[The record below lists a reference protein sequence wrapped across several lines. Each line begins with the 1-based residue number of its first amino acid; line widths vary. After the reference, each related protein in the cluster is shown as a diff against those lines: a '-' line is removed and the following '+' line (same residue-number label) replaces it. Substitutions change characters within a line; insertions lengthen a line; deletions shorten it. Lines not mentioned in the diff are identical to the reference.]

1 MFTHLH
7 THSWFSFGTGASSPE
22 ALVTAAAERGFRTLA
37 LTDTNGVYGAV
48 AFQQAC
54 EAAGIRPILGAHLV
68 TNGQEAV
75 VLAEDARGWGAL
87 CRAVTAIH
95 WESDLALSAQLAVD
109 REGLTVLT
117 QDVGLLERIVKL
129 SGPAGICAEL
139 RPGPERHAVL
149 AAARRL
155 GVPAVV
161 TGGVVM
167 AHADDWPRHRL
178 IHAIHQNGTVDD
190 QSIQPP
196 LSGGG
201 STAGDRGLT
210 LRCAQGGPAAAG
222 VRGTQS
228 PIAPR
233 SAWLRPAADLERH
246 FPDVPEAFAAAAVI
260 AERCQ
265 YRIPIGRTI
274 APRHAE
280 AQDALQQL
288 RSLAYEGALR
298 RYGTIAPVTRDRLE
312 HELGIIGMKGFA
324 DYFLVVRDI
333 VLHGPTHCGR
343 GSVANSI
350 VSYCLG
356 ITHVEP
362 LGAGLLFERFL
373 NPARKDPPDI
383 DLDFPWDER
392 DRILAWVFRKHP
404 RPRAA
409 MVANH
414 NCLRM
419 AGALRE
425 VAKVHGRPAAEIRE
439 VTRRI
444 PYFWSGES
452 ATELFAEHP
461 NFRGM
466 RLPDGW
472 DRLARL
478 AEGIVGTPRHLSL
491 HPGGVVIVPGAL
503 TDVVPL
509 ERAAKRLDAAPDLV
523 VPVIQFE
530 KDGAEDAGLVKIDLL
545 GNRSLAVI
553 RDAIAMVRENTG
565 VQLDYTS
572 QEAGRDLATRA
583 LFRTGNTIGVFYT
596 ESPASRML
604 NLKSKA
610 ESYETL
616 VVNTSIIRPAAN
628 RFIQQYLERL
638 HGGEYEPL
646 HPSLREVLAET
657 YGVMVFQEDVVNV
670 AHAFAGL
677 DYATADGLRKALSKK
692 RPGKLLAAYAEEFV
706 AGARARDRDEVSIAR
721 VWEMILSFS
730 GYSFCKGHSCSYI
743 QVAQQ
748 SAYLRAHH
756 PAEFIAAVLSNEGG
770 FYRRFAYVAEARRM
784 GVAILPPCVNASQW
798 RCTGHITAMR
808 TGLMFI
814 KGLSHDAAER
824 LLAERERG
832 GAYRSPEEVR
842 GRTALDADDLR
853 LLVKVGAL
861 DAIAGGRTRPQLLW
875 AVDTAPPSRVS
886 GSGACPERSRR
897 GASSGRNT
905 PTTVGARR
913 REETP
918 PLGLPPE
925 GGVLPLL
932 RDYPPERKRQ
942 DAWALLGFCLDA
954 HPMTLHAEELRRF
967 RLVSSTDLHRHV
979 GRRVLMAGMYTTG
992 KPVHTAAH
1000 EPMQFATFD
1009 DGAGLIECVMF
1020 PDVYR
1025 ERSHVLFDQGP
1036 FVFRGIVEESFGSIS
1051 LTMTHLERV
1060 ERMLA
1065 RMAAQPRSA
1074 PRRSL

>member
-1 MFTHLH
+1 MFSHLH
-7 THSWFSFGTGASSPE
+7 VHSWYSFGIGVSSPD
-22 ALVTAAAERGFRTLA
+22 ALVAAAAERGFRALA

-68 TNGQEAV
+68 ANGQEAV

-95 WESDLALSAQLAVD
+95 WEPDLALSAQLAVD

-117 QDVGLLERIVKL
+117 QDVALLERLVKL
-129 SGPAGICAEL
+129 SGPAGLCAEL

-155 GVPAVV
+155 GIPAVV
-161 TGGVVM
+161 TGGAVM
-167 AHADDWPRHRL
+167 AHAEDWPRHRL
-178 IHAIHQNGTVDD
+178 IHAIHQNGTIDAAT
-190 QSIQPP
+190 
-196 LSGGG
+196 GE
-201 STAGDRGLT
+201 GDRGLT
-210 LRCAQGGPAAAG
+210 LRCTQGGPAAAG
-222 VRGTQS
+222 VRGLADRT
-228 PIAPR
+228 
-233 SAWLRPAADLERH
+233 AWLRPAADLERH
-246 FPDVPEAFAAAAVI
+246 FPDVPEAFAAAAVV

-265 YRIPIGRTI
+265 YRIPLGRTI

-461 NFRGM
+461 NFRGV

-478 AEGIVGTPRHLSL
+478 AEGIVGTPCHLSL

-509 ERAAKRLDAAPDLV
+509 EPAAKRLDAAPDLT

-553 RDAIAMVRENTG
+553 RDAISMVREGSG

-572 QEAGRDLATRA
+572 QAAGRDPATRA

-604 NLKSKA
+604 NLKSRA
-610 ESYETL
+610 ESFELL
-616 VVNTSIIRPAAN
+616 VLNTSIIRPAAN

-638 HGGEYEPL
+638 HGAEYEPL

-657 YGVMVFQEDVVNV
+657 FGVMVYQEDVVNV

-677 DYATADGLRKALSKK
+677 DFATADGLRKALSKK

-706 AGARARDRDEVSIAR
+706 AGARARGRDEASIAR
-721 VWEMILSFS
+721 VWEMILSFA

-784 GVAILPPCVNASQW
+784 GVRILPPCVNASQW
-798 RCTGHITAMR
+798 RCTGRDGTLR

-814 KGLSHDAAER
+814 KGLSQGGAER

-832 GAYRSPEEVR
+832 GEYRELAELR
-842 GRTALDADDLR
+842 ARTALADDDLR

-875 AVDTAPPSRVS
+875 AVDTAGAPGPLVSSR
-886 GSGACPERSRR
+886 AQ
-897 GASSGRNT
+897 A
-905 PTTVGARR
+905 A
-913 REETP
+913 TP
-918 PLGLPPE
+918 PESRDLIGSAHEIPRLRDPSGCPARDDNPLVTAPPPPLP
-925 GGVLPLL
+925 
-932 RDYPPERKRQ
+932 DYPPERRRQ

-954 HPMTLHAEELRRF
+954 HPMTLHADALRRF
-967 RLVSSTDLHRHV
+967 RLVRSTELHRHV
-979 GRRVLMAGMYTTG
+979 GKRVLMAGMYTTG

-1009 DGAGLIECVMF
+1009 DGTGLIECVLF
-1020 PDVYR
+1020 PDTYR
-1025 ERSHVLFDQGP
+1025 ARAHVLFDQGP
-1036 FVFRGIVEESFGSIS
+1036 FVFRGVVEESFGA
-1051 LTMTHLERV
+1051 LTVTIHDLERL

-1065 RMAAQPRSA
+1065 RLAVQPSRGH
-1074 PRRSL
+1074 RRSTS

>member
-1 MFTHLH
+1 MTSMFTHLH
-7 THSWFSFGTGASSPE
+7 THSWFSFGLGASSPE
-22 ALVTAAAERGFRTLA
+22 VLVAAAAERGYRALA

-68 TNGQEAV
+68 ANGQEAV

-95 WESDLALSAQLAVD
+95 WDPDLALSAQLAVD

-117 QDVGLLERIVKL
+117 QDVTLLERLVKL

-167 AHADDWPRHRL
+167 AHAEDWPRHRL
-178 IHAIHQNGTVDD
+178 IHAIHHNGTLA
-190 QSIQPP
+190 QSSRALTGRSDPLPP
-196 LSGGG
+196 HGRSDPSTRPAG
-201 STAGDRGLT
+201 S
-210 LRCAQGGPAAAG
+210 LRMTGPLAD
-222 VRGTQS
+222 
-228 PIAPR
+228 R

-350 VSYCLG
+350 VSYSLG

-439 VTRRI
+439 VTKRI

-509 ERAAKRLDAAPDLV
+509 ERAAKRLDAAPDLI

-572 QEAGRDLATRA
+572 QEAGRDPATRA

-646 HPSLREVLAET
+646 HPSLRDVLAET
-657 YGVMVFQEDVVNV
+657 FGVMVFQEDVVNV

-706 AGARARDRDEVSIAR
+706 AGARVRGRDEASISR
-721 VWEMILSFS
+721 VWEMILSFA

-784 GVAILPPCVNASQW
+784 GVQILPPCVNASQW
-798 RCTGHITAMR
+798 RCTGHVTAMR

-814 KGLSHDAAER
+814 KGLSAEAAER
-824 LLAERERG
+824 LLAERARG
-832 GAYRSPEEVR
+832 GEYHSLEELR
-842 GRTALDADDLR
+842 ARTALGADDLR

-861 DAIAGGRTRPQLLW
+861 DAIAGGRTRPLLLW
-875 AVDTAPPSRVS
+875 IMDTAQS
-886 GSGACPERSRR
+886 
-897 GASSGRNT
+897 
-905 PTTVGARR
+905 
-913 REETP
+913 P
-918 PLGLPPE
+918 PLGLSSRAQAAAPPE
-925 GGVLPLL
+925 SRDLLTSVPPIPAL
-932 RDYPPERKRQ
+932 RDYPPERRRQ

-954 HPMTLHAEELRRF
+954 HPMTLHADELRRF
-967 RLVSSTDLHRHV
+967 RLVTSTDLHRHV

-1009 DGAGLIECVMF
+1009 DGAGLIECVLF

-1036 FVFRGIVEESFGSIS
+1036 FVFRGIVEESFGAI
-1051 LTMTHLERV
+1051 TVTITHLERV

-1065 RMAAQPRSA
+1065 RMATRPT
-1074 PRRSL
+1074 

>member
-7 THSWFSFGTGASSPE
+7 VHSWFSFGIGTSSPE
-22 ALVTAAAERGFRTLA
+22 VLVEAAARRGYRTLA

-48 AFQQAC
+48 EFQKAC

-68 TNGQEAV
+68 ANGQDAV
-75 VLAEDARGWGAL
+75 ILAEDARGWGAL
-87 CRAVTAIH
+87 GRAVSAVH
-95 WESDLALSAQLAVD
+95 WEPDLALSAQLAVD
-109 REGLTVLT
+109 REGLTVIT
-117 QDVGLLERIVKL
+117 QDVVLLERLVKL
-129 SGPAGICAEL
+129 SGPAGLCAEL

-167 AHADDWPRHRL
+167 AHAEDWNRHRL
-178 IHAIHQNGTVDD
+178 IQAIHHNGTLPDD
-190 QSIQPP
+190 GIQPP
-196 LSGGG
+196 PSGGG
-201 STAGDRGLT
+201 SAPRPRGLT
-210 LRCAQGGPAAAG
+210 AAAG
-222 VRGTQS
+222 GF
-228 PIAPR
+228 PR
-233 SAWLRPAADLERH
+233 DAWLRPAADLERH

-280 AQDALQQL
+280 ASDALQQL

-298 RYGTIAPVTRDRLE
+298 RYGAIAPVTRDRLE
-312 HELGIIGMKGFA
+312 HELAIIGMKGFA

-373 NPARKDPPDI
+373 NPARRDPPDI

-414 NCLRM
+414 NCLRL

-425 VAKVHGRPAAEIRE
+425 VAKVFGRPAAEIRDI
-439 VTRRI
+439 TRRI
-444 PYFWSGES
+444 PHFGSGEPVE
-452 ATELFAEHP
+452 ELLASHP

-466 RLPDGW
+466 RLPQGW
-472 DRLARL
+472 DRITTLADSL
-478 AEGIVGTPRHLSL
+478 VGTPRHLSL

-509 ERAAKRLDAAPDLV
+509 EPAAKRLTDAPDLT

-553 RDAIAMVRENTG
+553 RDAIAMVHVNTG

-572 QEAGRDLATRA
+572 QQAGNDPATRA
-583 LFRTGNTIGVFYT
+583 LFRTGDTLGVFYT

-604 NLKSKA
+604 NLKSQA
-610 ESYETL
+610 ESFELL
-616 VVNTSIIRPAAN
+616 VLNTSIIRPAAN

-638 HGGEYEPL
+638 HGKEYEPL
-646 HPSLREVLAET
+646 HPSLRDVLAET
-657 YGVMVFQEDVVNV
+657 FGVMVYQEDVVNV

-677 DYATADGLRKALSKK
+677 DWSAADGLRKALAKK
-692 RPGKLLAAYAEEFV
+692 RPGKQLAAYFEEFV
-706 AGARARDRDEVSIAR
+706 RGARSHGRDEASIIT
-721 VWEMILSFS
+721 VWEMVLSFS

-748 SAYLRAHH
+748 SAYLRANH

-770 FYRRFAYVAEARRM
+770 FYRSFAYVAEARRM
-784 GVAILPPCVNASQW
+784 GVAILPPCVNASAW
-798 RCTGHITAMR
+798 RCTGHRDGMR
-808 TGLMFI
+808 VGLMFV
-814 KGLSHDAAER
+814 KGLSQDGADR
-824 LLAERERG
+824 LLAAREAG
-832 GAYRSPEEVR
+832 GPFTSLADLRD
-842 GRTALDADDLR
+842 RTALTPDDLR

-861 DAIAGGRTRPQLLW
+861 DGLAGALTRPQLLW
-875 AVDTAPPSRVS
+875 AVDTTDRRVTS
-886 GSGACPERSRR
+886 AAGGLL
-897 GASSGRNT
+897 T
-905 PTTVGARR
+905 
-913 REETP
+913 TP
-918 PLGLPPE
+918 PPVPA
-925 GGVLPLL
+925 L
-932 RDYPPERKRQ
+932 RDYDAERKRR

-954 HPMTLHAEELRRF
+954 HPMTLHAEELTRF
-967 RLVSSTDLHRHV
+967 RLVKSADLHRHV
-979 GRRVLMAGMYTTG
+979 GKRVLMAGMYTTG
-992 KPVHTAAH
+992 KPVHTATH
-1000 EPMQFATFD
+1000 EPMQFVTFD
-1009 DGAGLIECVMF
+1009 DGDGLIECVLF
-1020 PDVYR
+1020 PNVYK
-1025 ERSHVLFDQGP
+1025 ERAHVLFDQGP
-1036 FVFRGIVEESFGSIS
+1036 FIFRGVVEESYGS
-1051 LTMTHLERV
+1051 LTVTISHLERL

-1065 RMAAQPRSA
+1065 RLGGER
-1074 PRRSL
+1074 

>member
-7 THSWFSFGTGASSPE
+7 THSWFSFGIGASSPE
-22 ALVTAAAERGFRTLA
+22 ALVTAAAERGFRALA

-68 TNGQEAV
+68 ANGQEAV

-117 QDVGLLERIVKL
+117 QDVVLLERLVKL

-167 AHADDWPRHRL
+167 AHAEDWPRHRL
-178 IHAIHQNGTVDD
+178 IHAIHCNGTLD
-190 QSIQPP
+190 QAN
-196 LSGGG
+196 GE
-201 STAGDRGLT
+201 GDRGL
-210 LRCAQGGPAAAG
+210 PAAAG
-222 VRGTQS
+222 VRGNASPITNHQS
-228 PIAPR
+228 PIADR

-466 RLPDGW
+466 RLPEGW

-553 RDAIAMVRENTG
+553 RDAITMVRENTG

-572 QEAGRDLATRA
+572 QEAGRDPATRA

-604 NLKSKA
+604 NLKSRA

-657 YGVMVFQEDVVNV
+657 FGVMVFQEDVVNV

-677 DYATADGLRKALSKK
+677 DFATADGLRKALSKK

-706 AGARARDRDEVSIAR
+706 AGARARDRDEASIDR
-721 VWEMILSFS
+721 VWEMILSFA

-798 RCTGHITAMR
+798 RCTGHVTAMR

-814 KGLSHDAAER
+814 KGLSASAAER
-824 LLAERERG
+824 LLAERARG
-832 GAYRSPEEVR
+832 GEYQSLEELR
-842 GRTALDADDLR
+842 ERTALSADDLR

-861 DAIAGGRTRPQLLW
+861 DAIAGGHTRPQLLW
-875 AVDTAPPSRVS
+875 AVDTAADTDDSLPSLH
-886 GSGACPERSRR
+886 
-897 GASSGRNT
+897 SGRG
-905 PTTVGARR
+905 PVPA
-913 REETP
+913 
-918 PLGLPPE
+918 
-925 GGVLPLL
+925 L

-967 RLVSSTDLHRHV
+967 RLVPSTELHRHI
-979 GRRVLMAGMYTTG
+979 GQRVLMAGMYTTG

-1009 DGAGLIECVMF
+1009 DGAGLIECVLF

-1036 FVFRGIVEESFGSIS
+1036 FVFRGIVEESFGAI
-1051 LTMTHLERV
+1051 TVTITHLERV

-1065 RMAAQPRSA
+1065 RMATQPRPA
-1074 PRRSL
+1074 PRRSM